1 MTWPFENDTRAV
13 VKKLAKRSLKSERR
27 RNLMVVVAVG
37 LAAFLICFAG
47 ITSVSIT
54 QMQRRQVADTYEAVF
69 TGVDESDVAVL
80 KGLPEFV
87 CVGEY
92 YLLGQEHSERGYHA
106 SYVYCDSEMMYIA
119 RSQMELVKG
128 RLPKQANEVVVSE
141 YFLSAY
147 GSNAGIG
154 ETVLLDTE
162 SFQGEY
168 MVTGIMRDMS
178 EKEENICVFV
188 VSKETLTEWAGFNPV
203 GYRAYVHFQN
213 DRQLGQEIITARCK
227 EIAAQYDLPPAGI
240 NSNYFTYY
248 SRSIDFVTVGG
259 AAILVLIGGYVVIQS
274 IFRISVNNKIRS
286 YGQLRTIG
294 TTPKQLRGI
303 VKRESR
309 QLGSMGILFGVF
321 LGVCA
326 GLVLFPKGVHIVS
339 YGMVVFLTVW
349 ICWFMVAVS
358 VRRPVKIAAG
368 ISPLEAMRFSMGQ
381 EKIYNRKKHIKL
393 NPVSMGIANFLRDR
407 RKAVSIVASLS
418 LGGMILLIVS
428 SMLLTRSPEQA
439 ARLFFSDGDYKI
451 YLASEQSETEIMS
464 IDNPLNEKL
473 RQEILSVDG
482 VAEVLVTRRSVHA
495 AFRTSKNAS
504 VGMCDMLTHEN
515 VLSVEAALV
524 SGTMPKDSHS
534 VILGTNYHKHYDDMM
549 VGAVMEL
556 SLGQKTTTVTICGL
570 FDVTKI
576 GNGHGA
582 LFLDS
587 VSMFAPE
594 ALFQEILP
602 EIKNFDYSWSIV
614 SDSEKSESVENG
626 LQKILSNHSNIGL
639 DTIEAHIEY
648 EKWQNSFIFGSMQA
662 FSWLIFLFGVINLI
676 NTTLS
681 NQMFRKR
688 ENSILCSIG
697 LTKKQLYQ
705 MNICEGLCYTCF
717 VILTVLFMG
726 LPIAVMVC
734 RELSK
739 RSFSGKIVPYQ
750 FPTLEMGLFI
760 LGLFSIEFILTAWVI
775 RRQKKQSLI
784 EQMRAAE

>member
-1 MTWPFENDTRAV
+1 MT
-13 VKKLAKRSLKSERR
+13 
-27 RNLMVVVAVG
+27 
-37 LAAFLICFAG
+37 
-47 ITSVSIT
+47 
-54 QMQRRQVADTYEAVF
+54 
-69 TGVDESDVAVL
+69 
-80 KGLPEFV
+80 
-87 CVGEY
+87 
-92 YLLGQEHSERGYHA
+92 
-106 SYVYCDSEMMYIA
+106 
-119 RSQMELVKG
+119 
-128 RLPKQANEVVVSE
+128 
-141 YFLSAY
+141 
-147 GSNAGIG
+147 
-154 ETVLLDTE
+154 
-162 SFQGEY
+162 
-168 MVTGIMRDMS
+168 
-178 EKEENICVFV
+178 
-188 VSKETLTEWAGFNPV
+188 
-203 GYRAYVHFQN
+203 
-213 DRQLGQEIITARCK
+213 
-227 EIAAQYDLPPAGI
+227 
-240 NSNYFTYY
+240 
-248 SRSIDFVTVGG
+248 
-259 AAILVLIGGYVVIQS
+259 
-274 IFRISVNNKIRS
+274 
-286 YGQLRTIG
+286 
-294 TTPKQLRGI
+294 
-303 VKRESR
+303 
-309 QLGSMGILFGVF
+309 
-321 LGVCA
+321 
-326 GLVLFPKGVHIVS
+326 
-339 YGMVVFLTVW
+339 
-349 ICWFMVAVS
+349 
-358 VRRPVKIAAG
+358 
-368 ISPLEAMRFSMGQ
+368 
-381 EKIYNRKKHIKL
+381 
-393 NPVSMGIANFLRDR
+393 
-407 RKAVSIVASLS
+407 
-418 LGGMILLIVS
+418 
-428 SMLLTRSPEQA
+428 
-439 ARLFFSDGDYKI
+439 
-451 YLASEQSETEIMS
+451 
-464 IDNPLNEKL
+464 
-473 RQEILSVDG
+473 
-482 VAEVLVTRRSVHA
+482 
-495 AFRTSKNAS
+495 
-504 VGMCDMLTHEN
+504 
-515 VLSVEAALV
+515 
-524 SGTMPKDSHS
+524 
-534 VILGTNYHKHYDDMM
+534 

-614 SDSEKSESVENG
+614 SDSEKSESVKNG

-775 RRQKKQSLI
+775 HRQKKQSLI